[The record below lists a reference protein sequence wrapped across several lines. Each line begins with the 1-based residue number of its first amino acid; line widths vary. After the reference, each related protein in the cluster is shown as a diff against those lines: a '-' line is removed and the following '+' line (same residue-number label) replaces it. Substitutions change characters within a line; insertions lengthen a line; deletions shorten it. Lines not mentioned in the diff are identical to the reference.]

1 VFDMDEFQW
10 RRAASDW
17 TTAWQTY
24 PPNPCPTGG
33 RCVRVANILGFFV
46 DGMNGGDVMGHLA
59 SYPGEFVL
67 DAPSVGGGAAFLM
80 NIQLVR

>member
-1 VFDMDEFQW
+1 
-10 RRAASDW
+10 
-17 TTAWQTY
+17 
-24 PPNPCPTGG
+24 
-33 RCVRVANILGFFV
+33 VANILGFFV